1 MKMREQ
7 SKWRNHFCGGQS
19 EVLLEKMRNEGWGGG
34 GGVQGKLIILYNL
47 LQMIQDELAEKDV
60 ERPVNLGNVE
70 RSLLKRVV
78 DDVMRLNWYF

>member
-34 GGVQGKLIILYNL
+34 VQEKLIILYNL

-60 ERPVNLGNVE
+60 ERPVNLRNVE